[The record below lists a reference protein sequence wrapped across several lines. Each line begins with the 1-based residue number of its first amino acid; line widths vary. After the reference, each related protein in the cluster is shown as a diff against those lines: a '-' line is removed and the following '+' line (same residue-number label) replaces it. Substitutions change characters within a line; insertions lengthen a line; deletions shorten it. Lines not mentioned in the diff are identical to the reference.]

1 VKADA
6 TSIALSGIAAGQ
18 KRLQGSSH
26 NIANLLTEDFHPV
39 RTEQSEVAE
48 GGVQATQ
55 EHSAEPE
62 EVSIAKEFAEQ
73 ALASLQ
79 VKASAR
85 ALNAAIDTLGSLLD
99 IRR

>member
-1 VKADA
+1 MKADA

-18 KRLQGSSH
+18 KRLQGS
-26 NIANLLTEDFHPV
+26 NLLTEDFHPV

-55 EHSAEPE
+55 KRSAEPE
-62 EVSIAKEFAEQ
+62 EVSIAEEFAEQ